1 MAKPKDKKAA
11 AKIKKV
17 GSKRWEL
24 FEVSGDSVKRKRRSC
39 PKCGTGTFMAQHKDR
54 VVCGSCSYME
64 STKKEAPKEEDTEK
78 KEE

>member
-1 MAKPKDKKAA
+1 MAKPKDKKAGE
-11 AKIKKV
+11 KKKKA

-24 FEVSGDSVKRKRRSC
+24 FEVSGDSVTRKRRSC

-64 STKKEAPKEEDTEK
+64 STKKEAPVAEEK